1 MIPVRK
7 RSWLPANLLL
17 FAMLVTAQSGAL
29 AHAFKHEAATPQVQ
43 NCAICVTVSQLHAS
57 CVPAIGAAETDSYVV
72 SPPVSQALPHISLHT
87 LAARQ
92 RSPPISTLS

>member
-1 MIPVRK
+1 MIPVSK

-43 NCAICVTVSQLHAS
+43 NCAICITVSQLHAS
-57 CVPAIGAAETDSYVV
+57 CVPAIGAAETSSYAIC
-72 SPPVSQALPHISLHT
+72 PPVSQALPDISLHT
-87 LAARQ
+87 RAARQ
-92 RSPPISTLS
+92 RGPPPSL